1 MTIHEAYI
9 YFINIVEKNSTNNN
23 LNIDLARFIEW
34 FNFTNKDFQDYALDR
49 KNNDDI
55 RAMQPFL
62 SEKIVAVYDK
72 NKVYNLYQKPEDF
85 YDFSNLRISAKK
97 GECLASDFVLDEEKS
112 ENIHI
117 LLGDIDRQ
125 PSFKARESFYHLMDK
140 GIAVYHNSDFEIKT
154 VDMKYYRAIPDVDIA
169 GYIKADDTPST
180 NIDPET
186 DDKTTV
192 KILKMMSSYFLTS
205 DNSK

>member
-97 GECLASDFVLDEEKS
+97 GECLAIDFVLDEEKS